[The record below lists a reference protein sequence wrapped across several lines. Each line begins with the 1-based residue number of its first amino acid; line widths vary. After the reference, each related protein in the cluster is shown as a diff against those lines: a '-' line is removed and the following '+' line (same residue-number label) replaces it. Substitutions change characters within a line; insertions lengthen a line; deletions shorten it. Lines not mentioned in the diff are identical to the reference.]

1 MKNNSVFKFHH
12 LSVGE
17 ISKEIGNLDIS
28 KSSQDVNVPA
38 KIIKENS
45 KKFAHFIFESFNNM
59 IDSSMFPAVL
69 KLAHINPVFEKG
81 SKNWKEKL

>member
-1 MKNNSVFKFHH
+1 MKNNSVFKFFH
-12 LSVGE
+12 LSVGKK
-17 ISKEIGNLDIS
+17 SKETGNLDIS
-28 KSSQDVNVPA
+28 KSSQDVDVPA

-45 KKFAHFIFESFNNM
+45 EIFAHFICESFNNM

-81 SKNWKEKL
+81 SKN

>member
-1 MKNNSVFKFHH
+1 MKNNSVFKFCY
-12 LSVGE
+12 LSVGK
-17 ISKEIGNLDIS
+17 ISKEIGNLGIS

-45 KKFAHFIFESFNNM
+45 EKFAHFICESFNNM

-69 KLAHINPVFEKG
+69 KLAHINPFFEKG
-81 SKNWKEKL
+81 SKN